1 MTKPYLD
8 SASRKCPNGHEY
20 TIEGGADWA
29 DEDICPDCGA
39 EPGDKVTP
47 EDATPEVLEER
58 LGDNGCP
65 GCPACETGDAVGWV
79 PVEDRPA
86 PGARWQCDC
95 CGRYIDAAGA
105 AIKLERG
112 VEA

>member
-1 MTKPYLD
+1 MTKPYKD

-47 EDATPEVLEER
+47 EDATPEVLEEW